1 MFWPW
6 SFKGKHIISGRIHV
20 YPFSKNLRKSGR
32 KTDRQGQR
40 GGGGYC
46 ERGGGGKGREIA
58 YGDRTHWV
66 IRGQVISV
74 TDPVGGHL
82 IGFNN

>member
-6 SFKGKHIISGRIHV
+6 SLKGKYIISGRIYSYV

-40 GGGGYC
+40 GGGGI
-46 ERGGGGKGREIA
+46 EKG
-58 YGDRTHWV
+58 
-66 IRGQVISV
+66 
-74 TDPVGGHL
+74 VGEGRV
-82 IGFNN
+82 GR

>member
-6 SFKGKHIISGRIHV
+6 SLKGKYIISGRIHV

-40 GGGGYC
+40 GGGGI
-46 ERGGGGKGREIA
+46 EKG
-58 YGDRTHWV
+58 
-66 IRGQVISV
+66 
-74 TDPVGGHL
+74 VGEGRV
-82 IGFNN
+82 GR